1 LESFTEISNLK
12 NILLDWQGY
21 PVLTDFGFSKIV
33 NLTKCKQQQAENK
46 RKKENKNNSQ
56 ELSNLPP
63 MTASFVGTPAY
74 LAPEVLKREYYAEAV
89 DCWALGILTYEM
101 LLGDVPFDDTE
112 LTSEQM
118 IEKMR
123 VGVDFPQDFN
133 PVAKD
138 FITGLL
144 NSKAGERFNLEQV
157 KKHEIFSGV
166 NWQALKNKAV
176 VSPFKKFIPEKKA
189 PTQEPSTK
197 NFSIYK
203 LYDDSSSNNSADE
216 EINEVSE
223 KAFIE
228 LFSGY

>member
-1 LESFTEISNLK
+1 
-12 NILLDWQGY
+12 
-21 PVLTDFGFSKIV
+21 
-33 NLTKCKQQQAENK
+33 
-46 RKKENKNNSQ
+46 
-56 ELSNLPP
+56 
-63 MTASFVGTPAY
+63 
-74 LAPEVLKREYYAEAV
+74 
-89 DCWALGILTYEM
+89 M

-123 VGVDFPQDFN
+123 KGVDFPQDFS
-133 PVAKD
+133 PIAKD

-144 NSKAGERFNLEQV
+144 NSKPGERFNLEQV
-157 KKHEIFSGV
+157 KKHEFFNGV
-166 NWQALKNKAV
+166 NWEALKNKAV
-176 VSPFKKFIPEKKA
+176 VSPFKKFIPERKP

-203 LYDDSSSNNSADE
+203 LYDDHTNNSESE
-216 EINEVSE
+216 EIDEVSE